1 MAAVELDLRDQGRP
15 TYPKEKSDADTIL
28 GSPGVSASTPP
39 KCLAWLGLDA
49 AAVAGLRQGAG
60 VKDPAGRPQ
69 PPQMMPS

>member
-28 GSPGVSASTPP
+28 GRPASVRST
-39 KCLAWLGLDA
+39 AE
-49 AAVAGLRQGAG
+49 GAG